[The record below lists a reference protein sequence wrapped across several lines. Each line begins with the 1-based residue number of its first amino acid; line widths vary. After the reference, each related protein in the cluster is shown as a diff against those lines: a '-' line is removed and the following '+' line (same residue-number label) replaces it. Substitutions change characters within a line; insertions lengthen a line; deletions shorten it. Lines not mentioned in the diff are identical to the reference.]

1 MLIGEYQHSIDEK
14 GRVFMPSK
22 LREDLGVK
30 FIVTRG
36 IGNCLFV
43 FSMDEW
49 QTLSAKL
56 KTLPLTDRS
65 AQEFLRTFYA
75 GACECEPDKQG
86 RVLLPQRLRDHANL
100 TGEAVI
106 IGVMSRV
113 EIWSKEDW
121 TVYNDRSAKDYDETL
136 KQLSL
141 LGI

>member
-22 LREDLGVK
+22 LREDLGVR

-36 IGNCLFV
+36 IGKCLYV

-49 QTLSAKL
+49 QALSAKL
-56 KTLPLTDRS
+56 KSLPLTDRS
-65 AQEFLRTFYA
+65 AQDFLRNFYA

-86 RVLLPQRLRDHANL
+86 RALLPQRLRDHANL

-121 TVYNDRSAKDYDETL
+121 AAYNELSAKDYEETL